1 MDIFQF
7 DILPTSFF
15 VLALFA
21 GFYMAWNIGAN
32 DVANAMGT
40 SVGSHAITLGGAV
53 LIAAIFEFSG
63 AFFVGAHVTKTVR
76 KGIIDT
82 TFFENPETI
91 RLLLYGMLAA
101 LFAAGT
107 WLLMA
112 TKFGWPVSTTH
123 SIVGAIVGIGLVT
136 GGSEIVQW
144 GTLLKISASWVTS
157 PLMSG
162 TIAFFI
168 FTAIRK
174 LILDK
179 EKPINATRKY
189 GVYILFVSFF
199 IMVSILMIKGFKHID
214 NISNLSLSM
223 KVGVSVIISAILAI
237 ILNYF
242 IDKYIEKSI
251 KAKLAEGSVESSSI
265 VINQDEAI
273 LSAEL
278 KNNLQ
283 QIQTLKSKASSDY
296 KVRIGRITNDIKK
309 LVDQIDNKKEQ
320 NVDLSHEFKVVE
332 KVFAFIQVISAIFVA
347 FAHGANDVANA
358 IGPLA
363 TIVSIGQQG
372 IGALQSKTIVSPW
385 LLACGG
391 VGIVI
396 GLATWGYKVIE
407 MIGKRITELTP
418 TRGFSAEISAAL
430 TIVIASIIGMPIS
443 TTHTLVGAVLGVG
456 LARGMA
462 SLNKKAIRD
471 IFASW
476 IITIPAGMVLSM
488 TFYFLLKLI
497 YG

>member
-1 MDIFQF
+1 MDFLQF
-7 DILPTSFF
+7 EILPASFF
-15 VLALFA
+15 ALAIFA

-76 KGIIDT
+76 EGIIDT
-82 TFFENPETI
+82 TYFENPETI
-91 RLLLYGMLAA
+91 RFLLYGMLAA

-136 GGSEIVQW
+136 GGSDIVKW
-144 GTLLKISASWVTS
+144 DTLLQISASWITS
-157 PLMSG
+157 PLLSG
-162 TIAFFI
+162 TIAFFV

-174 LILDK
+174 LILDQ
-179 EKPINATRKY
+179 EKPINAIRKY

-199 IMVSILMIKGFKHID
+199 IMVAILMIKGFKHIE
-214 NISNLSLSM
+214 NISNLSLIS
-223 KVGVSVIISAILAI
+223 KVGISAAISLLLSLAF
-237 ILNYF
+237 NYF

-251 KAKLAEGSVESSSI
+251 QAKIANSPEPKKNL
-265 VINQDEAI
+265 INENEAI

-283 QIQTLKSKASSDY
+283 QIQSLKLKATSDY
-296 KVRIGRITNDIKK
+296 KVRISRITNDIKE
-309 LVDQIDNKKEQ
+309 LVDQIDNKQ
-320 NVDLSHEFKVVE
+320 DDVDLSHEFKVVE

-363 TIVSIGQQG
+363 TIISIGQQG
-372 IGALQSKTIVSPW
+372 ISALQSKTIVSPW

-430 TIVIASIIGMPIS
+430 TIVVASIIGMPVS

-456 LARGMA
+456 VARGMA
-462 SLNKKAIRD
+462 SLNKRAIRD

-476 IITIPAGMVLSM
+476 IITIPAGMLLSM
-488 TFYFLLKLI
+488 IFYYILLFI